1 MEEEVHG
8 IVIVGGGICGLATAL
23 ALHRKGISSL
33 VLEKSETLRTDG
45 VAIGVHANGWRALD
59 QLGLATEL
67 RETANII
74 TGYHNVW
81 QQQSKSTIIPARKE
95 LRCLKRKDLV
105 QALAGSLPAGTIRF
119 SCHIAA
125 IVADPDPDGSNR
137 TLLRTMDGSTIKANV
152 LIGCDGANSVV
163 AKYLGLG
170 SPSHLPLL
178 IMLGLTSY
186 PHGHPFG
193 TQFLRFA
200 GNGFAVGLLPVTEN
214 LVHFFVSRPSPSTG
228 FTDESAAREYVLEK
242 LQDCPDEIADMVRR
256 CDAAETK
263 TLTKVWYRSPWQVLL
278 GRFQRGTVTVAGDAM
293 HVMGPYIGQGGSAS
307 LEDAVVLARTL
318 SRSVPNGVV
327 VVDGNGSTRSRE
339 LQEKRISVALGE
351 YVRERRARLFMLSL
365 ESYVIGTLRIAKS
378 LLKKLACVAM
388 LTLLGSESRR
398 HANYNC
404 GPL

>member
-1 MEEEVHG
+1 M
-8 IVIVGGGICGLATAL
+8 LPPL
-23 ALHRKGISSL
+23 F
-33 VLEKSETLRTDG
+33 
-45 VAIGVHANGWRALD
+45 
-59 QLGLATEL
+59 
-67 RETANII
+67 
-74 TGYHNVW
+74 
-81 QQQSKSTIIPARKE
+81 ARKE
-95 LRCLKRKDLV
+95 LRCLRRKDLV
-105 QALAGSLPAGTIRF
+105 QALARSLPAGTIRF

-125 IVADPDPDGSNR
+125 IGADADSSNR
-137 TLLRTMDGSTIKANV
+137 TILRTVDGSTIKANVRIPTQLSQVPSSETLRLTRSFDLHPRVHQV

-200 GNGFAVGLLPVTEN
+200 GNGFAVGRLPVTEN
-214 LVHFFVSRPSPSTG
+214 LVHFFVSRPSTSAGITS
-228 FTDESAAREYVLEK
+228 ESAAREYVLEK

-278 GRFQRGTVTVAGDAM
+278 GRFQRSTVTVAGDAM
-293 HVMGPYIGQGGSAS
+293 HVMGPYIGQGGSAA

-318 SRSVPNGVV
+318 SRSVPDGVV
-327 VVDGNGSTRSRE
+327 VVDGSGSTRSRE
-339 LQEKRISVALGE
+339 LQEKISVALGE

-365 ESYVIGTLRIAKS
+365 ESYVIGNLRIAKS

-388 LTLLGSESRR
+388 RLFWAASHVATR
-398 HANYNC
+398 HANYDC

>member
-1 MEEEVHG
+1 M
-8 IVIVGGGICGLATAL
+8 
-23 ALHRKGISSL
+23 
-33 VLEKSETLRTDG
+33 
-45 VAIGVHANGWRALD
+45 
-59 QLGLATEL
+59 
-67 RETANII
+67 
-74 TGYHNVW
+74 
-81 QQQSKSTIIPARKE
+81 
-95 LRCLKRKDLV
+95 
-105 QALAGSLPAGTIRF
+105 
-119 SCHIAA
+119 
-125 IVADPDPDGSNR
+125 
-137 TLLRTMDGSTIKANV
+137 
-152 LIGCDGANSVV
+152 
-163 AKYLGLG
+163 
-170 SPSHLPLL
+170 
-178 IMLGLTSY
+178 
-186 PHGHPFG
+186 
-193 TQFLRFA
+193 
-200 GNGFAVGLLPVTEN
+200 
-214 LVHFFVSRPSPSTG
+214 
-228 FTDESAAREYVLEK
+228 LEK

-318 SRSVPNGVV
+318 SRSVPPDGVV

-339 LQEKRISVALGE
+339 LLQEKKTSVALGE
-351 YVRERRARLFMLSL
+351 YVRERRPRLFMLSL

>member
-1 MEEEVHG
+1 MG
-8 IVIVGGGICGLATAL
+8 PT
-23 ALHRKGISSL
+23 
-33 VLEKSETLRTDG
+33 
-45 VAIGVHANGWRALD
+45 
-59 QLGLATEL
+59 
-67 RETANII
+67 
-74 TGYHNVW
+74 
-81 QQQSKSTIIPARKE
+81 
-95 LRCLKRKDLV
+95 
-105 QALAGSLPAGTIRF
+105 
-119 SCHIAA
+119 
-125 IVADPDPDGSNR
+125 
-137 TLLRTMDGSTIKANV
+137 
-152 LIGCDGANSVV
+152 ANSVV

-200 GNGFAVGLLPVTEN
+200 GNGFAVGRLPVTEN

-228 FTDESAAREYVLEK
+228 ITTESAAREYVLEK

-293 HVMGPYIGQGGSAS
+293 HVMGPYIGQGGSAA

-318 SRSVPNGVV
+318 SRSVPEGVV
-327 VVDGNGSTRSRE
+327 AVVHGNGSTRSRE
-339 LQEKRISVALGE
+339 LQEKKISAALGE

-365 ESYVIGTLRIAKS
+365 ESYVIGTLRMAKS
-378 LLKKLACVAM
+378 LLKKIACVAM

-398 HANYNC
+398 HANCDC